1 VDIDL
6 ITERI
11 IGGAISV
18 HREFGPGLLESTYEA
33 CLAHVLAMRGL
44 TVERQV
50 VVPIVFEGMRL
61 ECGYR
66 IDMLVERTV
75 VVELK
80 TVARIEPVHI
90 AQVLTYLKLSG
101 RPLGLLINFNV
112 VLLKDGIRRVIHQ
125 RQENASARSATSEHS
140 AARFS
145 ADQR

>member
-33 CLAHVLAMRGL
+33 CLAHVLAM
-44 TVERQV
+44 
-50 VVPIVFEGMRL
+50 
-61 ECGYR
+61 
-66 IDMLVERTV
+66 LVERTV

-90 AQVLTYLKLSG
+90 AQVLTYLELSG

-145 ADQR
+145 ADQRPDADQRSLELSGRPARFSADTP